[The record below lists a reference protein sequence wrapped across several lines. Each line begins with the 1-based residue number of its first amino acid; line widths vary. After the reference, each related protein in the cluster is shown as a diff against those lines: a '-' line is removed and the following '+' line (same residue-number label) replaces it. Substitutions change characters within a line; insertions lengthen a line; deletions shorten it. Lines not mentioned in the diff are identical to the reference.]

1 LVFLGY
7 EDGLICC
14 WDISTKKF
22 RFPMIGHTNRIN
34 GLDQAGGLI
43 YSCAND
49 CTVRQWETQGGCCVN
64 IFKFADPINATKV
77 DFPNSF
83 MYTASWDKMIRVVD
97 LKKNVIMKSFV
108 ASKET
113 IKTIKLSD

>member
-1 LVFLGY
+1 
-7 EDGLICC
+7 
-14 WDISTKKF
+14 
-22 RFPMIGHTNRIN
+22 
-34 GLDQAGGLI
+34 
-43 YSCAND
+43 
-49 CTVRQWETQGGCCVN
+49 
-64 IFKFADPINATKV
+64 
-77 DFPNSF
+77 

>member
-1 LVFLGY
+1 
-7 EDGLICC
+7 
-14 WDISTKKF
+14 
-22 RFPMIGHTNRIN
+22 M
-34 GLDQAGGLI
+34 
-43 YSCAND
+43 
-49 CTVRQWETQGGCCVN
+49 N

-77 DFPNSF
+77 DFANQF

-97 LKKNVIMKSFV
+97 LEKNVIMKSFV